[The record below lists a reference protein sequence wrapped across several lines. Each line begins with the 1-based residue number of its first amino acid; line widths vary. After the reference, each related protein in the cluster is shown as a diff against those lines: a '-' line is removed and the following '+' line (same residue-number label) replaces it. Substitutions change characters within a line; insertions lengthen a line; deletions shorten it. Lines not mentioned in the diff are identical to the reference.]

1 MTDQAYSLYE
11 EAKSIAEKG
20 SSAEKIQL
28 SQRRNVPPEILYYLA
43 TDEDPEVRGAI
54 ALNTETPHQADLI
67 LADDKHEA
75 VKESLIEKISE
86 QAKSTSRLVDPNKAE
101 FIDHILNHL
110 AADQSVS
117 IRRSLVK
124 AIKRIATLSKEL
136 VLKLARDTDDEV
148 AQAVV
153 KSSPLLEEED
163 LDVLI
168 GEKRGPI
175 ISAVASR
182 NEVSER
188 ISDHVVEA
196 DFTPAITHLLSNKT
210 ARMSEHT
217 LNLIAEQSSEH
228 EEWQEAF
235 VTREGL
241 SLDVIKKLSFFISNT
256 LIKTLLEHNY
266 LDDSQVQDV
275 LDIVQKRINS
285 GELDAEVLGI
295 LAEPPEPFSSA
306 YDRAKDDFLKG
317 KLTEDHL
324 LGKMKDTGER
334 AYVIGSISVLSCIPY
349 DLVIREINAQ
359 NVRGLVAIIW
369 KAGLSAQFSLE
380 FQEKIGNA
388 ETDKILYPKGHDFP
402 MTESELDWQ
411 LELIFDQ
418 D

>member
-1 MTDQAYSLYE
+1 MTDQAYSFYE

-20 SSAEKIQL
+20 STSEKIQL
-28 SQRRNVPPEILYYLA
+28 VQRRNVPPEILYYLA
-43 TDEDPEVRGAI
+43 TDETPEIRGAV
-54 ALNTETPHQADLI
+54 ALNPDTPHQADLL

-86 QAKSTSRLVDPNKAE
+86 QAKNTSRLIDPKKTE
-101 FIDHILNHL
+101 FINDILNHL
-110 AADQSVS
+110 ATDQSVS
-117 IRRSLVK
+117 IRRALVK
-124 AIKRIATLSKEL
+124 AIKRIATISKEL

-148 AQAVV
+148 AQAMV
-153 KSSPLLEEED
+153 KSSPILDEED
-163 LDVLI
+163 LDELI
-168 GEKRGPI
+168 GEQRGPV

-182 NEVSER
+182 NKVSE
-188 ISDHVVEA
+188 HTA
-196 DFTPAITHLLSNKT
+196 DNIIETDFSPAVTHLLSNKT

-217 LNLIAEQSSEH
+217 LNIIAEQSSEH

-275 LDIVQKRINS
+275 LEIVQKRIDS

-317 KLTEDHL
+317 KLTEEHL
-324 LGKMKDTGER
+324 LEKMEDTGER

-359 NVRGLVAIIW
+359 NLRGLVAIIW
-369 KAGLSAQFSLE
+369 KTGLSAQFSVE
-380 FQEKIGNA
+380 FQDKIGNA
-388 ETDKILYPKGHDFP
+388 ETDKILYSNGQNFP

>member
-1 MTDQAYSLYE
+1 VADQAYSFYE

-28 SQRRNVPPEILYYLA
+28 AQRRNVPPEILYYLA
-43 TDEDPEVRGAI
+43 TDENPEVRGAV
-54 ALNTETPHQADLI
+54 ALNTDTPHQADLI
-67 LADDKHEA
+67 LADDKHDA
-75 VKESLIEKISE
+75 VKEYLIKKVSD
-86 QAKSTSRLVDPNKAE
+86 QAKVTSRLVDPKKAD
-101 FIDHILNHL
+101 FINDILDHL

-117 IRRSLVK
+117 IRRALVK

-148 AQAVV
+148 AQAMVR
-153 KSSPLLEEED
+153 SSHLLEEED

-168 GEKRGPI
+168 DEKRGPV

-182 NEVSER
+182 DEVSEHTA
-188 ISDHVVEA
+188 DNVVEA
-196 DFTPAITHLLSNKT
+196 DFTPAVTHLLSNKT

-217 LNLIAEQSSEH
+217 LNIIAEQSSAH

-241 SLDVIKKLSFFISNT
+241 SLDVIKKLSLFISNT

-266 LDDSQVQDV
+266 LDDSQVKDV
-275 LDIVQKRINS
+275 LEIVQKRIDS

-317 KLTEDHL
+317 KLKEDL
-324 LGKMKDTGER
+324 LLEKMEDTGER
-334 AYVIGSISVLSCIPY
+334 AYVIGAISVLSCIPY

-380 FQEKIGNA
+380 FQETIGNA
-388 ETDKILYPKGHDFP
+388 EADKILYPKDQNFP
-402 MTESELDWQ
+402 MTKSELDWQ